1 MKKKKK
7 RNSPRAKKPAR
18 TLAYPVEFRLRM
30 VRFFL
35 EEGYSTTLLR
45 EQFGVSGHSIQ
56 RWVRAYRDRGAD
68 GLEPKR
74 HPGGKSRVPSE
85 VQQRMVDIKKVHPE
99 YGPRRIA
106 DVLKRFFLIPTSQA
120 TVHKTLAE
128 QGLVKKAKRKAVKN
142 PPKPRFFERSRPN
155 QLWQSDIM
163 TFRLAGQ
170 NAYLIGFIDDYSRY
184 ITSLGLYRSQT
195 AEHVLETY
203 RRGVCEYGV
212 PKEMLTDNGRQ
223 YTNWRGKTRFERE
236 MKKDRI
242 QHIRS
247 RPHHPMTLGKIERFW
262 KSILNEFLQRAQFDS
277 FEQAAERTAF
287 WIKYYN
293 HKRPHQ
299 GIGGLCPADRFFEI
313 AHDLKKTMEKGVE
326 ENALE
331 LALRGRPVDPFYM
344 VGRMGSQ
351 SVVIR
356 AEKGKVKMLVDDT
369 ETNCEKELV
378 YDARKDIKN
387 EDNSKTSQNIRA
399 TTENNGRAVD
409 LDREAYDSAGL
420 PGNGNQPDAVG
431 SVAELG
437 HRGNAQSAGS
447 DEERSSA
454 TAQPPAVT
462 ADRKEAF
469 SPGCPTG
476 KATQDD
482 PEGEKDRGCI
492 TEEVSYGKTSICASN
507 HAVEGGDDHEGSL
520 RSDHRRPGSPS
531 VGGLTQDLLQVGTAG
546 VECAARWGGESE
558 PGPPGSCFRRPSS
571 STFGAVGRS
580 EDTDRVTQPQAGVKG
595 CADGPEDADNQLRS
609 SEKKMNGSDRRW
621 P

>member
-1 MKKKKK
+1 
-7 RNSPRAKKPAR
+7 
-18 TLAYPVEFRLRM
+18 M
-30 VRFFL
+30 VRLFL

-45 EQFGVSGHSIQ
+45 EHFGVSGHSIQ
-56 RWVRAYRDRGAD
+56 RWVRAYRDRGAE

-74 HPGGKSRVPSE
+74 HIGSKSRVPVE
-85 VQQRMVDIKKVHPE
+85 VRQRMIDIKKVHPE

-128 QGLVKKAKRKAVKN
+128 QGLVKKAKRKAAKN

-163 TFRLAGQ
+163 TFRLAGR
-170 NAYLIGFIDDYSRY
+170 NAYLIGFMDDYSRY

-203 RRGVCEYGV
+203 RRGVSEYGV
-212 PKEMLTDNGRQ
+212 PREMLTDNGRQ

-277 FEQAAERTAF
+277 FEQAVERTAF
-287 WIKYYN
+287 WVKYYN

-344 VGRMGSQ
+344 VGRMGGQ

-356 AEKGKVKMLVDDT
+356 AEKGKVKMLVDGA
-369 ETNCEKELV
+369 ETSREKELV
-378 YDARKDIKN
+378 YEVRKDIKN
-387 EDNSKTSQNIRA
+387 EDNPKTSQNIRA

-409 LDREAYDSAGL
+409 LDREAHDGTGL
-420 PGNGNQPDAVG
+420 PGDGNQPDAVG
-431 SVAELG
+431 SVAESG
-437 HRGNAQSAGS
+437 YRGNAQSAGP

-454 TAQPPAVT
+454 TAQPPVVT
-462 ADRKEAF
+462 ADRKEAIG
-469 SPGCPTG
+469 PGWPIG

-482 PEGEKDRGCI
+482 PEGEKDRRCI
-492 TEEVSYGKTSICASN
+492 TEEVSYGKTSICASD
-507 HAVEGGDDHEGSL
+507 HAVEGRDDHEGSL
-520 RSDHRRPGSPS
+520 RSDHRRSGSPP
-531 VGGLTQDLLQVGTAG
+531 VGGVPQDLLQVGAAG
-546 VECAARWGGESE
+546 VEWAARWGGESE
-558 PGPPGSCFRRPSS
+558 PGPPRSCFRRPSS
-571 STFGAVGRS
+571 STGETADRS
-580 EDTDRVTQPQAGVKG
+580 DDTDRIAQPQAGVKG
-595 CADGPEDADNQLRS
+595 CADGPEGADSRLRS
-609 SEKKMNGSDRRW
+609 GGKKMNG
-621 P
+621 